1 MTNKLPNS
9 FRLQFAASTISN
21 VGDGMVAAAAPLLT
35 LSLTSDPRLI
45 AGVSFASFLPWLLL
59 SLPAGVYIDRF
70 NRKTLMVT
78 VNLMRAALFGVIAI
92 CAATGSLSIW
102 WFMLIL
108 VGVGACEVI
117 FDMSGQAF
125 LPQIVPE
132 QLLEKANGRL
142 SSAESVANNFV
153 GLPLGAW
160 AFVVAVGVPFGI
172 NAAALA
178 IAAGLVA
185 RIRVP
190 PQMPSTSTSLR
201 EPSFMQDL
209 RQGISWLMAHP
220 FLRTLAIMLGV
231 VNMTSMFGASI
242 FVKYSADILGVTG
255 RGYGVLLSVFA
266 VGSIIGGVIGH
277 RLAEKLGTGPTIIL
291 TFAIF
296 SAYGLVP
303 VLFPYVWS
311 VALAM
316 TFSAI
321 AGTTWNIV
329 TVSLRQRTIPPE
341 LFGRVNS
348 VYRFVGTGSIA
359 LGALAGGQIAY
370 RYGIKAPFLASAIV
384 CFGAMAWGAPRILRA
399 SISH

>member
-303 VLFPYVWS
+303 MLFPYVWS